1 MTACS
6 ASALPAE
13 LAQLLRGAATCY
25 LATLMPD
32 GSPQLTQTWVD
43 TDGSD
48 VLINTVTTHQKV
60 KNIQR
65 DPRVALTVSSTTNPS
80 RYHEIRGRVTQVV
93 STGAE
98 AHIEALA
105 QRYLGRRYPRY
116 GGLDQ
121 ERLVLHIS
129 PGKIN
134 AMG

>member
-1 MTACS
+1 
-6 ASALPAE
+6 
-13 LAQLLRGAATCY
+13 
-25 LATLMPD
+25 MPD

-65 DPRVALTVSSTTNPS
+65 DPRVALTVSSTANPS
-80 RYHEIRGRVTQVV
+80 RYHEIRGHVTQVV

-116 GGLDQ
+116 GGPDQ

-129 PGKIN
+129 PVKIN